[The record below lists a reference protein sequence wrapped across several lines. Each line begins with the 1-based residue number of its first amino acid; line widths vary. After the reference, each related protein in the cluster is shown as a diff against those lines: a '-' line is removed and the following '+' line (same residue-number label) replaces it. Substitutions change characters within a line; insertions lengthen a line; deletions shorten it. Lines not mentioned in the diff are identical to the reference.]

1 MRTSKKTEK
10 GAVPAAPIAPA
21 AWELAVIDVFVR
33 GAAMF
38 GLRKSVGMV
47 FGALYC
53 SRAPLSAQELQAKLQ
68 LSRGAV
74 VEALQLLRRLG
85 AARVHLKI
93 GDRRDYFAAETDLK
107 NFVRGFLKEVL
118 EPALEK
124 AELRLV
130 QAKTAASADA
140 GGNAS
145 GASDA
150 DFASSR
156 VASLSAWKSRFGELI
171 PLLDGFLSRK
181 EK

>member
-1 MRTSKKTEK
+1 MGTSKKTEK

-53 SRAPLSAQELQAKLQ
+53 SRAPLSAQELQANLQ